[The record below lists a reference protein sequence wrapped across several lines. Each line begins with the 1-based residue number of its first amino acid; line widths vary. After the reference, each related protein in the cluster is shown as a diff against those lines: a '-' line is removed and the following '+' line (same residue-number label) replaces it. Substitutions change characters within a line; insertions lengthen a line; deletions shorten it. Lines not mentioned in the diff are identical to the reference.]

1 MYFTGGTEP
10 TEAFFIKSI
19 KWKNFVLLDL
29 HRHADFVLVFDMSCY
44 CHALLFV
51 IKLLDIIESIEFI

>member
-10 TEAFFIKSI
+10 PEAYFIKSI
-19 KWKNFVLLDL
+19 NWKNLVLLDL
-29 HRHADFVLVFDMSCY
+29 HRYADFVLVFDMSCY

-51 IKLLDIIESIEFI
+51 IKLWDIIESIEFI